1 MEENNYNLKEMAVNM
16 GLIVA
21 VEDGDGKILFKQ
33 SYREYVQGN
42 RDIEIASYTSGRK
55 LFDIL
60 VDELGYIRYEEN
72 RFAFKYV
79 IESNIN
85 RAVMRLLGKIAE
97 VIIVRDCRKI
107 EEVNKKWFSI
117 ARRKRAKRITASR
130 YIALGTGLLYTK
142 NNYETFYN
150 PSDSQRDIIWVNP
163 ETKTTAIMP
172 QDIIT
177 EATVAGLQ
185 IKVSTNGISYVYPE
199 VINGRYEVPLVYFDL
214 DRDFDEIAQRLYEER
229 QDVVIGEDFINA
241 RVVDFEEYEELVD
254 YMELVRGLITG
265 RISPDYLIN
274 IQGQN
279 DEVLR
284 TAILSSTL
292 EEVQINYIL
301 S

>member
-1 MEENNYNLKEMAVNM
+1 MVNM
-16 GLIVA
+16 RLIVA
-21 VEDGDGKILFKQ
+21 VEDGDGEVVFKQ
-33 SYREYVQGN
+33 PYSEYAQGN
-42 RDIEIASYTSGRK
+42 RDIEITSYTSGRK

-60 VDELGYIRYEEN
+60 VDELGYIRYDDN
-72 RFAFKYV
+72 KFAFKYV

-85 RAVMRLLGKIAE
+85 RSVMRLLGKIAE
-97 VIIVRDCRKI
+97 AIIVRDCRKF

-117 ARRKRAKRITASR
+117 ARRKRTKRSTASR

-142 NNYETFYN
+142 NKYATFYN
-150 PSDSQRDIIWVNP
+150 PGDPQRDIIWVNP
-163 ETKTTAIMP
+163 ETKATSIMP
-172 QDIIT
+172 QDRIT

-214 DRDFDEIAQRLYEER
+214 NRDFDEIAQRLYEKR
-229 QDVVIGEDFINA
+229 RDVVIGEDFINVRA
-241 RVVDFEEYEELVD
+241 VDFEEYEELVD
-254 YMELVRGLITG
+254 YMELVRGLITR
-265 RISPDYLIN
+265 RINPDYLIN

-279 DEVLR
+279 DEILR

-292 EEVQINYIL
+292 EEVQINNIL

>member
-1 MEENNYNLKEMAVNM
+1 MTANM

-33 SYREYVQGN
+33 PYSEYVQGN
-42 RDIEIASYTSGRK
+42 RDIEITSYTSGRK

-72 RFAFKYV
+72 RLAFKYV

-85 RAVMRLLGKIAE
+85 RSVMRLLGKIAE
-97 VIIVRDCRKI
+97 AIIVRDCREF

-117 ARRKRAKRITASR
+117 ARRKRAKRSTASR

-142 NNYETFYN
+142 NNYATFYN

-163 ETKTTAIMP
+163 ETKMTSIMP
-172 QDIIT
+172 QDRIT

-214 DRDFDEIAQRLYEER
+214 NRDFDEIAQRLYEER
-229 QDVVIGEDFINA
+229 RDVVIGEDFINA
-241 RVVDFEEYEELVD
+241 RAVDFEEFEELVD

-274 IQGQN
+274 VQGQK
-279 DEVLR
+279 DEILR

-292 EEVQINYIL
+292 EEVQIDNIL

>member
-1 MEENNYNLKEMAVNM
+1 M

-21 VEDGDGKILFKQ
+21 VEDGDGKIIFKQ
-33 SYREYVQGN
+33 PYSEYVQGN
-42 RDIEIASYTSGRK
+42 RDIGITSYTSGRK

-60 VDELGYIRYEEN
+60 VDELGYIRYEEKEN

-85 RAVMRLLGKIAE
+85 QSVMRLLGKIAE
-97 VIIVRDCRKI
+97 AIIVRDCRKLG
-107 EEVNKKWFSI
+107 EVNIKWFSI
-117 ARRKRAKRITASR
+117 ARRKGAKRSTASR

-142 NNYETFYN
+142 NNYNYAIFYN
-150 PSDSQRDIIWVNP
+150 PSDPQRDIIWVNP
-163 ETKTTAIMP
+163 ETKMTAIMP
-172 QDIIT
+172 QDRIT

-199 VINGRYEVPLVYFDL
+199 VINRRYEVPLVYFDL
-214 DRDFDEIAQRLYEER
+214 INRDFDEIAQRLYKER
-229 QDVVIGEDFINA
+229 SDVIIGEDFISA
-241 RVVDFEEYEELVD
+241 RAIAFEEYEELVD
-254 YMELVRGLITG
+254 YMELIRGLITG

-274 IQGQN
+274 VQGQN
-279 DEVLR
+279 DEILR

-292 EEVQINYIL
+292 EEVQIDNIL

>member
-1 MEENNYNLKEMAVNM
+1 MVVNM

-21 VEDGDGKILFKQ
+21 IEDGDGKILFKQ
-33 SYREYVQGN
+33 PYSEYAQGN
-42 RDIEIASYTSGRK
+42 RDIEITSYTSGRK

-60 VDELGYIRYEEN
+60 VDELGYIRYEDN

-85 RAVMRLLGKIAE
+85 RSVMRLLGKIAE
-97 VIIVRDCRKI
+97 AIIVRDCREF

-117 ARRKRAKRITASR
+117 ARRKRAKRSTASR

-142 NNYETFYN
+142 NNYATFYN
-150 PSDSQRDIIWVNP
+150 PSDPQRDIIWVNP
-163 ETKTTAIMP
+163 ETKTTSIMP
-172 QDIIT
+172 QDRIT

-214 DRDFDEIAQRLYEER
+214 NRDFDEIAQRLYEER
-229 QDVVIGEDFINA
+229 RDVVIGEDFINA

-279 DEVLR
+279 DEILR

-292 EEVQINYIL
+292 EEVQINNIL

>member
-1 MEENNYNLKEMAVNM
+1 MTENM

-21 VEDGDGKILFKQ
+21 VEDGDGKIFFKQ
-33 SYREYVQGN
+33 PYSEYVQGN
-42 RDIEIASYTSGRK
+42 RDIEITSYTSGRK

-85 RAVMRLLGKIAE
+85 RSVMRLLGKIAE
-97 VIIVRDCRKI
+97 AIIVRDCREF
-107 EEVNKKWFSI
+107 EEVNIKWFSI
-117 ARRKRAKRITASR
+117 ARRKRAKRSTASR

-142 NNYETFYN
+142 NNYATFYN
-150 PSDSQRDIIWVNP
+150 PSDPQRDIIWVNP
-163 ETKTTAIMP
+163 ETKMTSIMP
-172 QDIIT
+172 QDKIT

-199 VINGRYEVPLVYFDL
+199 VINRRYEVPLVYFDL
-214 DRDFDEIAQRLYEER
+214 NRDFDEIAQRLYEER
-229 QDVVIGEDFINA
+229 RDVIIGEDFISA
-241 RVVDFEEYEELVD
+241 RAVDFEEYEELVD

-274 IQGQN
+274 VQGQN
-279 DEVLR
+279 DEILR

-292 EEVQINYIL
+292 EEVQIDNIL

>member
-1 MEENNYNLKEMAVNM
+1 M

-33 SYREYVQGN
+33 PYSEYAQGN
-42 RDIEIASYTSGRK
+42 RDIEITSYTSGRK

-85 RAVMRLLGKIAE
+85 RSVMRLLGKIAE
-97 VIIVRDCRKI
+97 AIIVRDCREF
-107 EEVNKKWFSI
+107 EEVNIKWFSI
-117 ARRKRAKRITASR
+117 ARRKRAKRSTASR

-142 NNYETFYN
+142 NNYATFYN
-150 PSDSQRDIIWVNP
+150 PSDPQRDIIWVNP
-163 ETKTTAIMP
+163 ETKMTSIMP
-172 QDIIT
+172 QDKIT

-199 VINGRYEVPLVYFDL
+199 VINRRYEVPLVYFDL
-214 DRDFDEIAQRLYEER
+214 NRDFDEIAQRLYEER
-229 QDVVIGEDFINA
+229 RDVIIGEDFISA
-241 RVVDFEEYEELVD
+241 RAVDFEEYEELVD

-274 IQGQN
+274 VQGQN
-279 DEVLR
+279 DEILR

-292 EEVQINYIL
+292 EEVQIDNIL

>member
-1 MEENNYNLKEMAVNM
+1 M

-33 SYREYVQGN
+33 PYSEYVQGN
-42 RDIEIASYTSGRK
+42 RDIEITSYTSGRK

-85 RAVMRLLGKIAE
+85 RSVMRLLGKIAE
-97 VIIVRDCRKI
+97 AIIVRDCREF

-117 ARRKRAKRITASR
+117 ARRKRAKRSTASR

-142 NNYETFYN
+142 INYGTFYN
-150 PSDSQRDIIWVNP
+150 PSDPQRDILWVNP
-163 ETKTTAIMP
+163 ETKMTSIMP
-172 QDIIT
+172 QDRIT

-214 DRDFDEIAQRLYEER
+214 NRDFDEIAQRLYEER
-229 QDVVIGEDFINA
+229 RDVIIGEDFINA
-241 RVVDFEEYEELVD
+241 RAVDFEEYEELVD

-274 IQGQN
+274 VQGQN
-279 DEVLR
+279 DEILR

-292 EEVQINYIL
+292 EKVQIDNIL

>member
-1 MEENNYNLKEMAVNM
+1 M

-33 SYREYVQGN
+33 PYSEYAQGN
-42 RDIEIASYTSGRK
+42 RDIEITSYTSGRK

-85 RAVMRLLGKIAE
+85 RSVMRLLGKIAE
-97 VIIVRDCRKI
+97 AIIVRDCREF
-107 EEVNKKWFSI
+107 EEVNIKWFSI
-117 ARRKRAKRITASR
+117 ARRKRAKRSTASR

-142 NNYETFYN
+142 NNYATFYN
-150 PSDSQRDIIWVNP
+150 PSDPQRDIIWVNP
-163 ETKTTAIMP
+163 ETKMTSIMP
-172 QDIIT
+172 QDKIT

-199 VINGRYEVPLVYFDL
+199 VINRRYEVPLVYFDL
-214 DRDFDEIAQRLYEER
+214 NRDFDEIAQRLYEER
-229 QDVVIGEDFINA
+229 RDVIIGEDFISA
-241 RVVDFEEYEELVD
+241 RAVDFEEYEELVD

-274 IQGQN
+274 VQGQN
-279 DEVLR
+279 DEILR

-292 EEVQINYIL
+292 EEVQIDNIL
-301 S
+301 SWVKV